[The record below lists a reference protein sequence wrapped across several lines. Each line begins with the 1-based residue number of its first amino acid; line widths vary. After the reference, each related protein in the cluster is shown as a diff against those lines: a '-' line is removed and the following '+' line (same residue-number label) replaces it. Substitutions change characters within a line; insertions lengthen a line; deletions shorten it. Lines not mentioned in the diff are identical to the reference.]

1 MNNADEMK
9 QAFLKEKYGSG
20 NIIKYPRINNKT
32 SWFELVMED
41 DEEVF
46 SSAGVY
52 LKERIEKGE
61 GKKPEIKST
70 KICSVLYIESKIR
83 AESKNWYRLV
93 VHDGDTV
100 KFRDL
105 QAKEMLMSNLKNNE
119 GYEWLYNNGLIVYG
133 KNAQYVSEYLQSA
146 ENKADIILGTEITGW
161 HEYFDENGLLQAHY
175 VQRGYSTSEK
185 IYCGNSQISYTKAG
199 SEKEQLEFI
208 ADLFYNNPVVF
219 FVASYAIAG
228 MISRFILK
236 GEMNPILAI
245 IGNSSKGKTTL
256 IQVIYSLITNPNFF
270 SSMNQ
275 TAYNM
280 SLKVQDNNDGFLAFD
295 ETGESKLKPEEKMQ
309 LVYSLANGKPRQQ
322 SKKKGD
328 IFVSGEDKPAARF
341 SLIVAGEKSLIEGF
355 VATEGVS
362 VRLNELVLSNGYVL
376 WDSFNLGESED
387 EKQKANAEAEA
398 VTRFINTNY
407 GHIGPLVLAE
417 IEKDIPNLENTF
429 VEMLAMVR
437 KNIGATT
444 SILNRKAKVL
454 AYAMMGGEYLSRVLW
469 QPEIRKDALYTMFEA
484 GKIGLF
490 NNIEDFQEQKDH
502 IRDKLASFESTFA
515 HYFNVKN
522 LEGSIS
528 INNDGTEFL
537 NKNKVL
543 YGEVVLADTYKDVWI
558 IGTQMDN
565 VCTLMEIDRKLFISY
580 LDEKGLLVKDSQGKT
595 QVNKKVKGNPVR
607 HYRIKI
613 PYSFFSLDERANVAV
628 DNPNM
633 NDGQE
638 ELDPDMPANFLGN

>member
-1 MNNADEMK
+1 MNDISEMSK
-9 QAFLKEKYGSG
+9 EYLKGKYASG
-20 NIIKYPRINNKT
+20 NIVKYKRVNNPN
-32 SWFELVMED
+32 SWFELVKET
-41 DEEVF
+41 DEEYF
-46 SSAGVY
+46 SYAGVY
-52 LKERIEKGE
+52 LKETIEKGE
-61 GKKPEIKST
+61 GKKPQIKST
-70 KICSVLYIESKIR
+70 KICSVLYIENKIR

-93 VHDGDTV
+93 VQDGDTV
-100 KFRDL
+100 KYRDL
-105 QAKEMLMSNLKNNE
+105 QAKEILMANLKNND

-133 KNAQYVSEYLQSA
+133 KNAPYVAEYLQTA
-146 ENKADIILGTEITGW
+146 ESKAEVIIGTEQTGW
-161 HEYFDENGLLQAHY
+161 HEYFDEDGLLQAHY

-185 IYCGNSQISYTKAG
+185 IYCGSSQISYKKAG

-245 IGNSSKGKTTL
+245 IGNSAKGKTTL
-256 IQVIYSLITNPNFF
+256 IQVIYSLITNPNLF

-280 SLKVQDNNDGFLAFD
+280 SLKVQDNNDSFLAFD
-295 ETGESKLKPEEKMQ
+295 EMGESKLKPEEKMQ
-309 LVYSLANGKPRQQ
+309 LIYSLSNGKPRQQ
-322 SKKKGD
+322 TKKKGD

-376 WDSFNLGESED
+376 WDSFNLGDSEE
-387 EKQKANAEAEA
+387 EKQRANAEAES
-398 VTRFINTNY
+398 VTRFINTHF
-407 GHIGPLVLAE
+407 GHIGPLVLSE
-417 IEKDIPNLENTF
+417 IEKDIPILEDKF
-429 VEMLAMVR
+429 VEILATVR

-454 AYAMMGGEYLSRVLW
+454 AYAMIGGEYLAKVLW
-469 QPEIRKDALYTMFEA
+469 QPEIQKDVLLTMFEA

-490 NNIEDFQEQKDH
+490 NNIEDFNEQKDH

-522 LEGSIS
+522 LEGSLS

-543 YGEVVLADTYKDVWI
+543 YGEVILADTYKDIWV

-565 VCTLMEIDRKLFISY
+565 VCTLLEVDRKLFISY
-580 LDEKGLLVKDSQGKT
+580 LDENKILVKDNQGKT
-595 QVNKKVKGNPVR
+595 QVNKKIKGNVVK
-607 HYRIKI
+607 HYRIRI
-613 PYSFFSLDERANVAV
+613 PYSFFTLDERAKVVAE
-628 DNPNM
+628 D
-633 NDGQE
+633 DSKQGE
-638 ELDPDMPANFLGN
+638 IDPDMPANFLGN